1 MDEPAASPAG
11 HGAAEPVTDHAEPRE
26 SRPEEQFG
34 NRWFGQQAGPVHLP
48 SLTAPSCDHTLGQ
61 LRDWVTDLV
70 DRFAI
75 EARVIP
81 PCWEQHNGMVE
92 ALQALRDHERACY
105 TPQASPTA
113 AVEWFRAFRE
123 IEARLVDLAALTQ
136 CTAHEHRL
144 PPRAATA
151 APGIDRTPDEGAP
164 RW

>member
-1 MDEPAASPAG
+1 MDEQAAPPPG
-11 HGAAEPVTDHAEPRE
+11 GGLAETSVEPDE
-26 SRPEEQFG
+26 QSSRPEDHAG
-34 NRWFGQQAGPVHLP
+34 DRWFGQQAGPAHLP
-48 SLTAPSCDHTLGQ
+48 SLAAAELDHTMGQ
-61 LRDWVTDLV
+61 LRTWVGALV

-75 EARVIP
+75 DARVIP

-105 TPQASPTA
+105 VEDASPTA

-123 IEARLVDLAALTQ
+123 IEARLVDLAALTH

-151 APGIDRTPDEGAP
+151 APIGDHPTGGGLP
-164 RW
+164 RR